1 MGHKF
6 LFLLDTLGNGF
17 KLYRVFIKHQ
27 FAQIHHVFSWKVL
40 LWASGKALV
49 VFHHLSEFRLK
60 LLGLKW
66 QRQGLFFLLAFR
78 FSGEI
83 LRFLAKRFFVHV
95 AFKGIQLVLELSI
108 FFFEFANKLI
118 FFLVVVLVIFL
129 NVEEFDVFLIKLNFL
144 IGLEFLFFELLDDSL
159 NLMILDAHEFKLFF
173 IELNLCQQ
181 FFIFLFLQLFVL
193 IEWLILSFQTVVLLD
208 EFLVGFLKL
217 FVFVVNVL
225 DGSYFFLSLF
235 KLSLQGSMLLLK
247 FGVLFTESLVFLLKS
262 LCLFF
267 ELIDKRLGLSLELQ
281 VLFLKNVALDNF
293 GFILDYVVV

>member
-6 LFLLDTLGNGF
+6 LFLFDTLGNGF

-27 FAQIHHVFSWKVL
+27 FAQIHHVLSWKVL
-40 LWASGKALV
+40 LWASGKTLV

-66 QRQGLFFLLAFR
+66 QRQWLFFLLAFR
-78 FSGEI
+78 FNGTV

-95 AFKGIQLVLELSI
+95 AFKRIQLVLELSI
-108 FFFEFANKLI
+108 FVFEFANKLVL
-118 FFLVVVLVIFL
+118 FLVVVLVIFL
-129 NVEEFDVFLIKLNFL
+129 NVEEFDVFLIKLYFL

-235 KLSLQGSMLLLK
+235 KLSLQGTLLLLK
-247 FGVLFTESLVFLLKS
+247 FGVLFSESLVFLLKS